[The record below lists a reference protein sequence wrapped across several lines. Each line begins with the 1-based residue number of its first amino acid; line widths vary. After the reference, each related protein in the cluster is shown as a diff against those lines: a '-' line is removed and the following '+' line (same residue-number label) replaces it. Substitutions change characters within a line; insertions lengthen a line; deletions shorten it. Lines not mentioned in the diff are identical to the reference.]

1 MCREDLYAHCAHCL
15 WPLGPATFDYLF
27 VVSELRLHC
36 LTALVVAGRGL
47 DVDCAS
53 AAICLL
59 FVVERIGAHIDV
71 IVAGKGQVHSVL
83 VKEFAPSGYL
93 RVCSVCSKEPLVVLA
108 DNYILGRIAL
118 DNALEPLLR
127 ILQSLLC
134 AHRLVIEHY
143 EECLSIL
150 EPIADSHLSRIP
162 VKRVGGGVSEILV
175 GKFILATHI
184 VVIAVNSGPHIIS
197 EPLHTVEIFPE
208 RVTSAPRAYISK
220 MKNPVH

>member
-1 MCREDLYAHCAHCL
+1 M
-15 WPLGPATFDYLF
+15 
-27 VVSELRLHC
+27 SELRLHC

-59 FVVERIGAHIDV
+59 FVVECIGAHIDV
-71 IVAGKGQVHSVL
+71 IVAGKGQVHSEL
-83 VKEFAPSGYL
+83 VKELAPSGYL
-93 RVCSVCSKEPLVVLA
+93 RVCSVCSKEPLIVLA

-143 EECLSIL
+143 EESLSIF
-150 EPIADSHLSRIP
+150 EPIADSHLSRIT

-184 VVIAVNSGPHIIS
+184 VVIAVNSGPHIVS